1 MTTALFRPGVA
12 GTAASAVVPEQSPA
26 YVRAVAGLVPD
37 VSPAGFLQYAA
48 GDDLILVAYDGYG
61 AERSSEAWEEAVAA
75 AAAAAAARRI
85 TVLGPRRPACAPPEA
100 ETGQTD
106 AWWALDLPPAPPFAP
121 ASATVCA
128 SRRNST
134 MYSPRS
140 SS

>member
-61 AERSSEAWEEAVAA
+61 ADP
-75 AAAAAAARRI
+75 
-85 TVLGPRRPACAPPEA
+85 GP
-100 ETGQTD
+100 
-106 AWWALDLPPAPPFAP
+106 
-121 ASATVCA
+121 
-128 SRRNST
+128 
-134 MYSPRS
+134 
-140 SS
+140 

>member
-75 AAAAAAARRI
+75 AAAAAWSPPARRSRWPR
-85 TVLGPRRPACAPPEA
+85 TRRPS
-100 ETGQTD
+100 
-106 AWWALDLPPAPPFAP
+106 P
-121 ASATVCA
+121 AST
-128 SRRNST
+128 
-134 MYSPRS
+134 
-140 SS
+140 